1 MRIPMLVLTLFL
13 AGAAAAEE
21 AWHKVEPAGQGFAV
35 EFPLKPSAS
44 EEKVDLGAGKQA
56 VMRTWQIRAATAIY
70 DVTTAD
76 YPKGMIAE
84 IGEAQVLDNAV
95 AGAVGNALGPLISDT
110 KLDYVGRPAREL
122 IVDMTMGMNVRSLV
136 FIVGDRLFNVGAIT
150 KKGNE
155 RSPEIERYFTSFK
168 LAK

>member
-1 MRIPMLVLTLFL
+1 MRSLMVALTFLV
-13 AGAAAAEE
+13 AGAVAAEQ

-35 EFPLKPSAS
+35 EFPLKPSAQ
-44 EEKVDLGAGKQA
+44 EEKVHLGAGKHA

-70 DVTTAD
+70 DVTVAD

-84 IGEAQVLDNAV
+84 IGEAQVLDNAS
-95 AGAVGNALGPLISDT
+95 AGAVQNALGPLISET
-110 KLDYVGRPAREL
+110 KLEYAGRPAREL

-136 FIVGDRLFNVGAIT
+136 FLSGDRLFNVGAIT

-155 RSPEIERYFTSFK
+155 RSPEIERYFASFK